1 MYTQK
6 YNELTL
12 TASAYNRKTSI
23 ELPCDSE
30 MGELVDAFEA
40 LVVGLGYS
48 LDSWKDEIMERGEV
62 FKMQELRNQK
72 DMEYYTNRIA
82 ALEEELHEYKMKKAQ
97 DIPPY
102 SSSAYDQEQIP
113 EPRWAESVTGDI
125 RIETLSQD
133 C

>member
-12 TASAYNRKTSI
+12 TASSYNRKISI
-23 ELPCDSE
+23 EIPCDSE

-72 DMEYYTNRIA
+72 DIEFYENQLNNQRDRIMQLEY
-82 ALEEELHEYKMKKAQ
+82 ELNECKMDLTTARL
-97 DIPPY
+97 
-102 SSSAYDQEQIP
+102 ARE
-113 EPRWAESVTGDI
+113 G
-125 RIETLSQD
+125 
-133 C
+133 